1 MSSPSL
7 TPAPKRTPTRISLRW
22 AAALCVSVVVVSLGG
37 TALVFSASAA
47 TPQPVFVQFIDLSGR
62 VQLEFCPT
70 LPAAFTGTTT
80 SEDLHRDSGTLAV
93 TVTPEVCGNPDFSEE
108 VQIYLNRS
116 SITVAVTLAR

>member
-7 TPAPKRTPTRISLRW
+7 TPAPNRTPTRISLRW
-22 AAALCVSVVVVSLGG
+22 AAALCVSVVIVSLGG

-70 LPAAFTGTTT
+70 LPAAFTGTATT
-80 SEDLHRDSGTLAV
+80 EAIGSNSSTLAI
-93 TVTPEVCGNPDFSEE
+93 TVTPEVCGNPDFSQE
-108 VQIYLNRS
+108 VQLYLNRS
-116 SITVAVTLAR
+116 SITVATAR